1 MAKSVAS
8 KKRTLSIMKALLEK
22 SDEAHR
28 LSTNDLLEMLEREG
42 ISTNRKSIYDD
53 IETLKEW
60 GMDILY
66 TKEKPAGY
74 YVGSRK
80 FELPEL
86 KLLVDAV
93 QSSKFITVKKSRE
106 LIKKLE
112 SLASVSE
119 AKQLQRNVYIT
130 NRNKTLNE
138 SIYYNVDKIH
148 DAILSDVKIRFVYY
162 KWNTDKELIPRN
174 NGNPFVVSPW
184 AQTWD
189 DENYDLLAY
198 DEESGIVK
206 HYRVDKMRSI
216 GLLKEKREGKAEF
229 ADFDMASF
237 AKITF
242 GMYGGKREHVT
253 LECENNLI
261 GAILDRFG
269 TDVIIQKT
277 DREHFRIRQEV
288 AVSGQFFGW
297 LVGLGAG
304 VRIVSPQN
312 VVDAMEH
319 RLEEILG
326 RSESPV

>member
-1 MAKSVAS
+1 M
-8 KKRTLSIMKALLEK
+8 
-22 SDEAHR
+22 
-28 LSTNDLLEMLEREG
+28 
-42 ISTNRKSIYDD
+42 
-53 IETLKEW
+53 
-60 GMDILY
+60 
-66 TKEKPAGY
+66 
-74 YVGSRK
+74 GSRK

-148 DAILSDVKIRFVYY
+148 DAILSDVKIRFIYY

-189 DENYDLLAY
+189 DENYYLLAY

-326 RSESPV
+326 RSE

>member
-22 SDEAHR
+22 AMRRTDCPQTTCWKCWR
-28 LSTNDLLEMLEREG
+28 TRDLVSEG

-148 DAILSDVKIRFVYY
+148 DAILSDVKILFIYY

-189 DENYDLLAY
+189 DENYYLLAY
-198 DEESGIVK
+198 DEESEIVK
-206 HYRVDKMRSI
+206 HYRVDKI
-216 GLLKEKREGKAEF
+216 GGAS
-229 ADFDMASF
+229 DF
-237 AKITF
+237 
-242 GMYGGKREHVT
+242 
-253 LECENNLI
+253 
-261 GAILDRFG
+261 
-269 TDVIIQKT
+269 
-277 DREHFRIRQEV
+277 
-288 AVSGQFFGW
+288 
-297 LVGLGAG
+297 
-304 VRIVSPQN
+304 
-312 VVDAMEH
+312 
-319 RLEEILG
+319 
-326 RSESPV
+326 